1 MGCIL
6 SYEVKTG
13 LESDRLSANLLPWQT
28 IYNPSMIFYIDEFW
42 GYILYYEITDIYLII
57 QV

>member
-28 IYNPSMIFYIDEFW
+28 IYNPSIDEFW